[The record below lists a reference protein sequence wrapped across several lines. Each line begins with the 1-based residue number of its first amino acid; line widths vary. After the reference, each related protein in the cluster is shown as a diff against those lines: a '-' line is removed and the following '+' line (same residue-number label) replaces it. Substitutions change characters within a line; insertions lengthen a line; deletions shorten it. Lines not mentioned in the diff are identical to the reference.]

1 MTWMLSV
8 FRDIMYTPA
17 TSVSQAVREVLA
29 SNTMYQEMLES
40 GIANLTAMAG
50 KLKPEVENKAQSHVN
65 TNTIVAAL
73 KRLVDDTFASRG
85 SIESKGRVPNSVRIS
100 LNDSIIDVDFEA
112 QECSDLFALFDKVIN
127 TEDATFLF
135 QTSKKC
141 RMFTESTHLYAVA
154 KRVISEQIRP
164 HIVTKLSRITLTFQL
179 DQKNILNNLLFE
191 ISRFLFNARIDIHYA
206 YFSPSEI
213 VLILNNDDAVKLY
226 DMLHA

>member
-1 MTWMLSV
+1 V
-8 FRDIMYTPA
+8 DIMYTPA

-73 KRLVDDTFASRG
+73 KRLVDDTFVSRG
-85 SIESKGRVPNSVRIS
+85 RIESKGPVSNDVRMS
-100 LNDSIIDVDFEA
+100 LNDSIIDLNFEA
-112 QECSDLFALFDKVIN
+112 WECSDLFALFDKVMN

-141 RMFTESTHLYAVA
+141 RLFTESTYLYDVA
-154 KRVISEQIRP
+154 KRVISEQIGPRAAGK
-164 HIVTKLSRITLTFQL
+164 HSRITLNFSTV

-213 VLILNNDDAVKLY
+213 VLILNNDDAVRLY
-226 DMLHA
+226 GMLHTDFVKK